1 MNKRII
7 IGSIIIFLF
16 ALYINVVSFHEVVPL
31 KKTLDDFPL
40 TWKGWEGNKN
50 FFDADILDK
59 LRADEYM
66 SREYVKGTDRI
77 NLYVGY
83 YGSQKAGAQI
93 HSPKHCLP
101 GSGWFKLYEKDKIL
115 DIENTG
121 KINYIEALYQK
132 DSEKALFIYWYKMK
146 DVYVTNDYILKLYMI
161 INSLKYRRNDAAF
174 LRFSTPVVK
183 DVEDAENVIESAMRD
198 LLPLL
203 KDYLPE

>member
-7 IGSIIIFLF
+7 IVSIITFLF
-16 ALYINVVSFHEVVPL
+16 ALYINTASFHEVIPL
-31 KKTLDDFPL
+31 KKALNDFPL
-40 TWKGWEGNKN
+40 IWKGWKGDEN
-50 FFDADILDK
+50 FFDAIILDR
-59 LRADEYM
+59 LRADEYI
-66 SREYVKGTDRI
+66 SRKYTKGTDRI

-83 YGSQKAGAQI
+83 YGSQKEGAQI

-101 GSGWFKLYEKDKIL
+101 GSGWFKLYEKNRML

-121 KINYIEALYQK
+121 KVNYIEALYQK
-132 DSEKALFIYWYKMK
+132 GSERELFIYWYKMK
-146 DVYVTNDYILKLYMI
+146 DAYITNDYILKLHMI

-174 LRFSTPVVK
+174 IRFSTPVVK
-183 DVEDAENVIESAMRD
+183 NVEDAENVIKSAMRD